1 LPRKKNKSAI
11 KRAEQAKKR
20 ALRNQAIR
28 SRTKT
33 AIRRFKEA
41 LEQGDLG
48 LIREKL
54 RQAVR
59 TIDKAVT
66 KGVLHK
72 NAAARRKSRLYR
84 LFNQFN
90 QKVAQG

>member
-1 LPRKKNKSAI
+1 LAENKSAA
-11 KRAEQAKKR
+11 KRAAQARRR

-33 AIRRFKEA
+33 AIRRFREA
-41 LEQGDLG
+41 LQQGDEG
-48 LIREKL
+48 LIAEKL

-59 TIDKAVT
+59 IIDKAVT

-72 NAAARRKSRLYR
+72 NAAARRKSRLYK
-84 LFNQFN
+84 LFNARM
-90 QKVAQG
+90 AQQ

>member
-1 LPRKKNKSAI
+1 MVLPENKSAA
-11 KRAEQAKKR
+11 KRAAQARRR

-33 AIRRFKEA
+33 AIRRFREA
-41 LEQGDLG
+41 LEQGDEG
-48 LIREKL
+48 LIVEKL

-59 TIDKAVT
+59 IIDKAVT

-72 NAAARRKSRLYR
+72 NAAARRKSRLYK
-84 LFNQFN
+84 LFNSR
-90 QKVAQG
+90 VAQQ

>member
-1 LPRKKNKSAI
+1 MPRKKNKSAI

-33 AIRRFKEA
+33 ALRRFKEA

>member
-1 LPRKKNKSAI
+1 MPRKKNKSAI

-41 LEQGDLG
+41 LEQGDLA

>member
-1 LPRKKNKSAI
+1 MAENKSAA
-11 KRAEQAKKR
+11 KRAAQARRR

-33 AIRRFKEA
+33 AIRRFREA
-41 LEQGDLG
+41 LQQGDEG
-48 LIREKL
+48 LIAEKL

-59 TIDKAVT
+59 IIDKAVT

-72 NAAARRKSRLYR
+72 NAAARRKSRLYK
-84 LFNQFN
+84 LFNARM
-90 QKVAQG
+90 AQQ

>member
-1 LPRKKNKSAI
+1 MVLPENKSAA
-11 KRAEQAKKR
+11 KRAAQARRR

-33 AIRRFKEA
+33 AIRRFREA
-41 LEQGDLG
+41 LEQGDER
-48 LIREKL
+48 LIVEKL

-59 TIDKAVT
+59 VIDKAVT

-72 NAAARRKSRLYR
+72 NAAARRKSRLYK
-84 LFNQFN
+84 LFNSR
-90 QKVAQG
+90 VAQQ